1 MSNYIEY
8 NDKVAFH
15 PGYYIKELVE
25 ESGMTQEDFAKRLD
39 TTPKNLSVL
48 IKGEQSL
55 SLDIAMKLSRMIGTS
70 VNYWLNLQM
79 TYDALVAE
87 FKSAEVMKQEREVF
101 KYIDYSYFKN
111 NFGLP
116 DLSRK
121 INEQIK
127 AVREFLGISTLQ
139 VLTEKNLAVS
149 FRSYAENLSVSNI
162 VNANVM
168 VQIAINKTL
177 QTEAPKYDGKKF
189 SDAISEALTLTSDHQ
204 NFLPRIKES
213 FKQAGVVLVVL
224 PNLKNSG
231 INGATKKVGKKMMLM
246 VNDRRYYADTFW
258 FSLLHEA
265 GHIIHGDFQIT
276 FSGENEKAEDIAD
289 SYARDLL
296 IPPESYETFKAENSF
311 DEDSIRRF
319 AASIN
324 RDPGIVY
331 GRLQK
336 DQKVPFHET
345 ALSKK
350 LRHKYKIV
358 TM

>member
-25 ESGMTQEDFAKRLD
+25 ESGLTQEDFAKRLD
-39 TTPKNLSVL
+39 TTPKNLSIL

-70 VNYWLNLQM
+70 VSYWLNLQM
-79 TYDALVAE
+79 TYDALAAE

-116 DLSRK
+116 DLPRK
-121 INEQIK
+121 INEKIK
-127 AVREFLGISTLQ
+127 VLREFLGISTLQ

-149 FRSYAENLSVSNI
+149 FRSYAGNLSVSNI
-162 VNANVM
+162 VNANIM

-189 SDAISEALTLTSDHQ
+189 SDAIEDALTLTSDHQ
-204 NFLPRIKES
+204 NFLPHIKET
-213 FKQAGVVLVVL
+213 FRQAGVVLVVL

-231 INGATKKVGKKMMLM
+231 INGATKKVGMKMMLM
-246 VNDRRYYADTFW
+246 VNDRRNYADTFW

-276 FSGENEKAEDIAD
+276 CNVGSGITEDIAD

-296 IPPESYETFKAENSF
+296 IPPEPYGKFKEENSF
-311 DEDSIRRF
+311 DEASIRRF

-336 DQKVPFHET
+336 DQKIPFHET

-358 TM
+358 TV